1 MKKMLTIL
9 FALTPILVFAQIET
23 PTAQSVLAPPQIWEP
38 EGLNLPG
45 AWNSYTNPPATGS
58 ALGSLTQVSGQVT
71 LKTTGTRRYSTTIK
85 VAASGGDVTGGTYE
99 FLFTSGPTGSPW
111 NNKWTGT
118 NVSMNT
124 IQTYTFGADPNN
136 SITVVDDK
144 WYTMNW
150 KDIGY
155 TNTEAIF
162 METTGDPVTISSVSV
177 PAETPTPDDA
187 VSITV
192 TLSGSKSAEEKVYI
206 RYTADG
212 WFSSDAVLASVTGA
226 SATAI
231 IPAQVEGTVVS
242 YYALTT
248 TVSTPWSDADMITIK
263 SNTNSGS
270 NYSYTVGPPTQGS
283 VTNVTYSAPT
293 TLTGDLT
300 VTGTLTIG
308 ATVNTGSNGI
318 DLGTTGSISGETPAT
333 YIVGTVQG
341 LADINAAPVLNFG
354 GLGISV
360 DPAAFN
366 LGNTTILRESG
377 PGAGIGTS
385 INQSWTITPTNQPG
399 GNPVDVDFS
408 WPASNDNGINL
419 GDLYVLKSNDGGLT
433 WVIVPGAVFNTGTD
447 PRTVS
452 FTVTSFSEFTIGD
465 GDTPLPIELLSWS
478 ATPGNNKVTLNWE
491 TASEL
496 NHAGFEIYRSAR
508 EKSDFRL
515 VASYTSKSELR
526 GKGDQ
531 GGKYSLTD
539 PQVIN
544 SVTYYYKLVDVSID
558 GNRTEHKVLS
568 VIPTDG
574 KPQQP
579 DYEPPVEFQI
589 SSIYPNPFNPEA
601 KMLFDIPKDG
611 YVSIRLFNVIGQE
624 VKVLKNEFMKKGRDY
639 VQNITTDGIP
649 SGVYMIVTEFEG
661 QRLTKKLTF
670 LK

>member
-136 SITVVDDK
+136 SITVVNDK

-192 TLSGSKSAEEKVYI
+192 TLSGSKSAEENVYI

-270 NYSYTVGPPTQGS
+270 NYSYTVGPPTSGT
-283 VTNVTYSAPT
+283 VNDVTYTNPT
-293 TLTGDLT
+293 SLTGDLD
-300 VTGTLTIG
+300 VTGTLTVS
-308 ATVNTGSNGI
+308 ATVTTGSNTI
-318 DLGTTGSISGETPAT
+318 DLGSSGTLSETLTEYVIGNVTTNPALSGGAP
-333 YIVGTVQG
+333 I
-341 LADINAAPVLNFG
+341 DIN
-354 GLGISV
+354 GLGLTIN
-360 DPAAFN
+360 PNGNN
-366 LGNTTILRESG
+366 LGVTTITRRT
-377 PGAGIGTS
+377 GTAV
-385 INQSWTITPTNQPG
+385 NGVGLNRQWTITPTTPPGSAVEVTLTWPFGDDNGLNLVDLFVFRSEDG
-399 GNPVDVDFS
+399 GNTYINHAGPFS
-408 WPASNDNGINL
+408 TFTN
-419 GDLYVLKSNDGGLT
+419 
-433 WVIVPGAVFNTGTD
+433 
-447 PRTVS
+447 PRSIT
-452 FTVTSFSEFTIGD
+452 FTTTTFSDWTIGD
-465 GDTPLPIELLSWS
+465 GDSPLPIELLSWS
-478 ATPGNNKVTLNWE
+478 ATPGNKKVTLNWE